1 MSSRSNLIVVV
12 VLPKRKAQA
21 LLVHVSGL
29 SRIKKRQLDDNDNF
43 SAMFSKQTVRIIK
56 EWGNAFHFEKEF
68 HCEVVAVEKRTM
80 NKLAAQRS
88 CCIIR

>member
-29 SRIKKRQLDDNDNF
+29 SRIKI
-43 SAMFSKQTVRIIK
+43 SKQTVRIIK